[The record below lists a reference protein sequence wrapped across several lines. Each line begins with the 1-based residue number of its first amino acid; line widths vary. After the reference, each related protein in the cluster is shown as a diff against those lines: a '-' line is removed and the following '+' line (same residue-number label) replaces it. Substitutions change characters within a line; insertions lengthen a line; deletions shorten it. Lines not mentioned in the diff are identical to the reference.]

1 MLLNIIYFYLHMII
15 NILIYLICRNDSA
28 KRDFVTYGAAAGIAA
43 AFRAPI
49 GGVLFTLEEGASF
62 WSTTITFRAFF
73 CAMITML
80 TVSLIFAGKDFGRS
94 ESSSI
99 FSFGQFDSLSDGKS
113 NYRTYEIFI
122 FALIGVAGGVLGALF
137 NAINRSVT
145 EYRMA
150 HLDIP
155 SKRLSELMLYV
166 GSFACL
172 SFFMSAC
179 W

>member
-1 MLLNIIYFYLHMII
+1 MLRACWFYDCTVSVLHRAALNW
-15 NILIYLICRNDSA
+15 R
-28 KRDFVTYGAAAGIAA
+28 YGAAAGIAA

-122 FALIGVAGGVLGALF
+122 FALIGVAGGALGALF
-137 NAINRSVT
+137 NAINRAVT

-150 HLDIP
+150 YMDTP
-155 SKRLSELMLYV
+155 SKRLSELMFYV

-172 SFFMSAC
+172 SFVMSAC
-179 W
+179 WWGLCGVQQQ

>member
-1 MLLNIIYFYLHMII
+1 
-15 NILIYLICRNDSA
+15 
-28 KRDFVTYGAAAGIAA
+28 
-43 AFRAPI
+43 
-49 GGVLFTLEEGASF
+49 
-62 WSTTITFRAFF
+62 
-73 CAMITML
+73 ML

-122 FALIGVAGGVLGALF
+122 FALIGVAGGALGALF
-137 NAINRSVT
+137 NAINRAVT

-150 HLDIP
+150 YMGTP
-155 SKRLSELMLYV
+155 YKRLSELLFYV

-172 SFFMSAC
+172 SFVMSAC
-179 W
+179 WCDKELYCLLPDYLSILC

>member
-1 MLLNIIYFYLHMII
+1 MCYGIAFA
-15 NILIYLICRNDSA
+15 CSNDSS

-62 WSTTITFRAFF
+62 WSTTITFRSFF

-113 NYRTYEIFI
+113 NYRVYEIFI

-145 EYRMA
+145 MYRMD
-150 HLDIP
+150 HLDMP

>member
-1 MLLNIIYFYLHMII
+1 MCLCFE
-15 NILIYLICRNDSA
+15 
-28 KRDFVTYGAAAGIAA
+28 GIAA

-62 WSTTITFRAFF
+62 WSTTLTFRSFF
-73 CAMITML
+73 CAMVTML
-80 TVSLIFAGKDFGRS
+80 TVSLIFAGQDLGRS

-113 NYRTYEIFI
+113 NYRIYEIFI
-122 FALIGVAGGVLGALF
+122 FAIIGVAGGALGALF

-145 EYRMA
+145 EYRMSR
-150 HLDIP
+150 LDTP
-155 SKRLSELMLYV
+155 GKRLMELLLYV
-166 GSFACL
+166 GCFGCL
-172 SFFMSAC
+172 SFLMSAS